1 MSFIPH
7 LVKSVLHKHK
17 KIKVYREL
25 EKRSVTKFFRSE
37 G

>member
-1 MSFIPH
+1 MYFIPH
-7 LVKSVLHKHK
+7 LLKSVLHKHK

-25 EKRSVTKFFRSE
+25 EKRSMTKIFRSE